1 MWGDS
6 RPANR
11 TGPFRSLC
19 AILLAW
25 QYSMA
30 DSICW
35 NFARASSSVTWLRY
49 SHWCRSPPE
58 RDLPVPSSATTE
70 LVLVVDVRVSLEEV
84 TTYDHLG
91 FQIQPL
97 PCRLPGWSSTSGKTR
112 VTSSS
117 IPMLRTTSRWPT
129 RKPGPSPWVS
139 LCNPGWSAV
148 LPSQLTATSA
158 SQAEAILPPRPPSIW
173 DYRRKST
180 RKARLPRCFL
190 LKKQQPMNVLER
202 SRHDR
207 IRDLQYDLA

>member
-1 MWGDS
+1 MFSG
-6 RPANR
+6 
-11 TGPFRSLC
+11 FRSLC

-58 RDLPVPSSATTE
+58 RDPPVPSSAATE
-70 LVLVVDVRVSLEEV
+70 FVLVEDVRVNLEEV
-84 TTYDHLG
+84 TIYDHLG

-117 IPMLRTTSRWPT
+117 ILVLQTTSRLPT
-129 RKPGPSPWVS
+129 GK
-139 LCNPGWSAV
+139 
-148 LPSQLTATSA
+148 
-158 SQAEAILPPRPPSIW
+158 
-173 DYRRKST
+173 
-180 RKARLPRCFL
+180 
-190 LKKQQPMNVLER
+190 
-202 SRHDR
+202 
-207 IRDLQYDLA
+207 